1 MNRTANE
8 PQGLPEQLRALPGL
22 EPPPRVWAAITAERA
37 KRARRTRWLP
47 TLGTALAASLVMAV
61 ALVTLQAPVEEPAP
75 PADTARLV
83 AQSQDLDAALIRIAP
98 ATRVLDLQT
107 AGTIVA
113 LEDRIAL
120 VDEHLQRAALD
131 SPAATELWRQRVDL
145 MEALVGVHATSGQY
159 AF

>member
-22 EPPPRVWAAITAERA
+22 EPPPRVWAAIAAARA
-37 KRARRTRWLP
+37 KRTRRARWLP
-47 TLGTALAASLVMAV
+47 MLGTALAASLVMAV
-61 ALVTLQAPVEEPAP
+61 ALVSLQRPVDEPATP
-75 PADTARLV
+75 SEVARLV
-83 AQSQDLDAALIRIAP
+83 AHSQDLDAALTQIAP

-120 VDEHLQRAALD
+120 VDEHLQRASLE
-131 SPAATELWRQRVDL
+131 SPATTELWRQRVDL

>member
-1 MNRTANE
+1 MNRIANE

-22 EPPPRVWAAITAERA
+22 EPSPRVWAAIAAERA
-37 KRARRTRWLP
+37 KRARRARWLP
-47 TLGTALAASLVMAV
+47 MLGTALAASLVMAV
-61 ALVTLQAPVEEPAP
+61 ALVTLQRPVDEPAP
-75 PADTARLV
+75 PSEVARLV
-83 AQSQDLDAALIRIAP
+83 AHSQDLDEALTEIAP

-120 VDEHLQRAALD
+120 LDTHLQRASLD
-131 SPAATELWRQRVDL
+131 APETAELWRQRVDL
-145 MEALVGVHATSGQY
+145 MEALVGVHATSGQT

>member
-1 MNRTANE
+1 MNDRHDE
-8 PQGLPEQLRALPGL
+8 SPELRDRLRALPAL
-22 EPPPRVWAAITAERA
+22 APPPREWAAVREGR
-37 KRARRTRWLP
+37 RRDARRPRWLP
-47 TLGTALAASLVMAV
+47 TLGLAAAASLVMAV
-61 ALVTLQAPVEEPAP
+61 ALTTLEEPAP
-75 PADTARLV
+75 SVEPDEEVARL
-83 AQSQDLDAALIRIAP
+83 AAHSGNLQRTLSGLAP
-98 ATRVLDLQT
+98 TTRVRDLQT

>member
-1 MNRTANE
+1 MNRTVKE
-8 PQGLPEQLRALPGL
+8 PQEMSEQLRALPVI
-22 EPPPRVWAAITAERA
+22 EPPPRVWAAIKAERER
-37 KRARRTRWLP
+37 RARRARWLP
-47 TLGTALAASLVMAV
+47 MLGTALAASLVMAV
-61 ALVTLQAPVEEPAP
+61 ALVTLQRPVDP
-75 PADTARLV
+75 PEQPSEVARLV
-83 AQSQDLDAALIRIAP
+83 AQSQDLDAALTAISP

-120 VDEHLQRAALD
+120 LDAHLQYASHE
-131 SPAATELWRQRVDL
+131 SPEATALWRQRVDL